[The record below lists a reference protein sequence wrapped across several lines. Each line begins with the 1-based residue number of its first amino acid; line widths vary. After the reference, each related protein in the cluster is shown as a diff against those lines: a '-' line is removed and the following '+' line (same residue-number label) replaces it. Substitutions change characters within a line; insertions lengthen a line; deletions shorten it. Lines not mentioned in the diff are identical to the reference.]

1 MLTGRTRTV
10 HEDALERQYKGIKAD
25 VRLKKKAWSPRSKLL
40 NVLPVVDDKVLEK
53 LNVAGTFV
61 VFAMGDAKAGRE
73 S

>member
-1 MLTGRTRTV
+1 MEPQV
-10 HEDALERQYKGIKAD
+10 E
-25 VRLKKKAWSPRSKLL
+25 LL